1 VIKISIITSVYNRK
15 DEIQNAIKSF
25 ASQTYKNKEYIV
37 VDANSMDGT
46 KEILLE
52 NKKLFSNFISEND
65 SGVYDGLNK
74 GFKLAKGDVFGLF
87 HSDDLYANHNV
98 LKKVSQIFSDS
109 DADIVY
115 GDLVYVAKDNP
126 KKIIRKWKAGLFN
139 LDNLKSG
146 WMPPHPT
153 FFIKRK
159 LLNKIGLFD
168 TRYKIAA
175 DYDFMLRAL
184 TKKNIKVVYLPEV
197 VIKMRIG
204 GMSNRSLKNIL
215 LKSYEDY
222 QIIRRHKIGGVGTLL
237 YKNLSKIP
245 QLFSLN

>member
-1 VIKISIITSVYNRK
+1 MIKISIITSVYNRK
-15 DEIQNAIKSF
+15 NEIQDSIKSF
-25 ASQTYKNKEYIV
+25 ASQTYKNNEYIV
-37 VDANSMDGT
+37 VDANSTDGT
-46 KEILLE
+46 KEILLK
-52 NKKLFSNFISEND
+52 NKKLFSKFISEND

-74 GFKLAKGDVFGLF
+74 GFKLAKGDVVGLL

-109 DADIVY
+109 DVDIVY

-126 KKIIRKWKAGLFN
+126 KKVIRKWTAGRFN
-139 LDNLKSG
+139 LDKLKSG

-153 FFIKRK
+153 FFIRRR
-159 LLNKIGLFD
+159 LLSKIGFLD

-184 TKKNIKVVYLPEV
+184 TQENVNVVYLPEV
-197 VIKMRIG
+197 LIKMRVG

-222 QIIRRHKIGGVGTLL
+222 QIIRRHKIGGIGTLL
-237 YKNLSKIP
+237 CKNLSKIS
-245 QLFSLN
+245 QFFH